1 MTDPRLFER
10 ARALF
15 ERVCDLDG
23 AARESAL
30 ADSDPET
37 AALVRELLAADAGP
51 AKELE
56 ASPVAAYG
64 ARQAVQRLPERIGA
78 FAIVERLG
86 AGTTGVVYRARQD
99 SPAREVALK
108 VVRSAAA
115 SPDTLRRFAN
125 EAEVLAR
132 LDHPGIAKVFEA
144 GTSDTGHGAEPWFA
158 LELVDGLPLN
168 RFVRERA
175 LPTDA
180 VVRLVADV
188 AEAVHHAHQR
198 RIVHRDLKP
207 ANVLVRADGRPKV
220 LDFGLARTVADGA
233 SLDSM
238 HTRTGDVLGTLAYM
252 SPEQLLGGGAV
263 DARSDVYALGVLAY
277 EALSGALP
285 LDVAGLPLPEV
296 ARVVQSVDPARL
308 GTRARE
314 LGGDLE
320 TVVAKALAKERARRY
335 ATAADFAAD
344 LRRVLADEP
353 VHARPPSAW
362 YQATKFA
369 RRNRGFVTGLAS
381 VFGVLVAGVV
391 VSTSL
396 YFDKEYQR
404 LAAVT
409 ARNVATAAENRER
422 EARVAAERA
431 SEREQAARQEAERAA
446 ELERVVFDRLLTL
459 ITVANPWSL
468 GGDVLLADAIEL
480 AAQDARTAFPDQPL
494 LRAEFL
500 GAFARAYR
508 SLGNHQEARSFAN
521 EALAL
526 ATANGADPLRELE
539 LRLLAA
545 GSRASCGES
554 DAVEALREVY
564 RAAETL
570 DAPPVTRIRSACEL
584 AEQLVYRGTRDEG
597 LAVSTRAVELAA
609 LLGPQDFELSYRAW
623 KVHGDIL
630 VGLGRFDAAREALD
644 RALQVARDHELE
656 FQELVCQ
663 NSVANCQMQSGR
675 TREARDTLAGVLE
688 RMRALGAEE
697 HPFYLTQLA
706 NFGMV
711 ESRLGN
717 YAAASACL
725 REVIDIAHRTQPAPS
740 RNEAIALSNLVEN
753 ERRRGEF
760 EEAARLA
767 DRCRP
772 LLVAALGEENSIVW
786 TADITLGKA
795 YLEVGRFDD
804 AVAHLARGLERLQR
818 GQDEESF
825 DLASDFMWYANA
837 LLAAGEYERALAA
850 ARRSVQRASAVAAPP
865 AELTMFATQSLA
877 MAAALVGDHD
887 EALVQARAA
896 RADAHERWPT
906 AWFAPRA
913 DAVLALCEALAGEGE
928 PALVRFDE
936 AFERMVAAGL
946 DRGDPWAVRLLGL
959 RAAAAARIR

>member
-1 MTDPRLFER
+1 
-10 ARALF
+10 
-15 ERVCDLDG
+15 
-23 AARESAL
+23 
-30 ADSDPET
+30 
-37 AALVRELLAADAGP
+37 VRELLAADEARGADLDAP
-51 AKELE
+51 A
-56 ASPVAAYG
+56 V
-64 ARQAVQRLPERIGA
+64 RLRTEPRVPGRIGA
-78 FAIVERLG
+78 FAIEERLG

-99 SPAREVALK
+99 APERRVALK
-108 VVRSAAA
+108 VLRSVAA
-115 SPDTLRRFAN
+115 SPDTLRRFVN
-125 EAEVLAR
+125 EAQVLAR
-132 LDHPGIAKVFEA
+132 LDHPGIAVVYEA
-144 GTSDTGHGAEPWFA
+144 GAADLGHGPEPWFA
-158 LELVDGLPLN
+158 MELVDGLPLV

-175 LPTDA
+175 LARDA
-180 VVRLVADV
+180 VVRLVAAV
-188 AEAVHHAHQR
+188 ADAVHHAHTR
-198 RIVHRDLKP
+198 GVVHRDLKP

-220 LDFGLARTVADGA
+220 LDFGLARTVAGDA
-233 SLDSM
+233 ALDSM

-252 SPEQLLGGGAV
+252 SPEQLRGAGV

-285 LDVAGLPLPEV
+285 LDVGGQALAEA
-296 ARVVQSVDPARL
+296 ARIVETRDPARL
-308 GTRARE
+308 GTRDRDLA
-314 LGGDLE
+314 GDLE
-320 TVVAKALAKERARRY
+320 TVVAKALEKEPARRY
-335 ATAADFAAD
+335 ASAAEFAAD
-344 LRRVLADEP
+344 LRRVLDDEP
-353 VHARPPSAW
+353 VEARPPSAW

-369 RRNRGFVTGLAS
+369 RRNRGFVTGIAS

-396 YFDKEYQR
+396 YFDKEHQR
-404 LAAVT
+404 LTAVT
-409 ARNVATAAENRER
+409 ARNAANAAENRER

-545 GSRASCGES
+545 GARASCGES

-564 RAAETL
+564 HAAETL

-584 AEQLVYRGTRDEG
+584 AEQLVYSGTREEG

-630 VGLGRFDAAREALD
+630 VVLGRFDAAREALD

-656 FQELVCQ
+656 FQELVCL

-717 YAAASACL
+717 YAAASARL

-786 TADITLGKA
+786 TGDITFGKA
-795 YLEVGRFDD
+795 YLEAGRFDD

-818 GQDEESF
+818 GQDEASF

-837 LLAAGEYERALAA
+837 LLAAGEYERALVA
-850 ARRSVQRASAVAAPP
+850 ARRSVQRVSAVAKPP
-865 AELTMFATQSLA
+865 AELAMFATQSLA

-946 DRGDPWAVRLLGL
+946 DRGDPWAVRLLGF